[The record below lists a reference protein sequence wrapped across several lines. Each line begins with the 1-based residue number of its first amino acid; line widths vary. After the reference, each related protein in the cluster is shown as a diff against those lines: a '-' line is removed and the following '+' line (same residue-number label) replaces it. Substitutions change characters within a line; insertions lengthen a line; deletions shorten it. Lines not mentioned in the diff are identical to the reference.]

1 MSGLV
6 LIIVIG
12 LLGGIAIG
20 LQAPLAS
27 TISQRL
33 GVLESIFIV
42 HLGGALAAGVALL
55 FARRRTTRRNGRRCR
70 RSALLAGLLG
80 VVCIGATVYN
90 VPRIG
95 VAATIMLIITGQ
107 LCTGVTVDHF
117 GALGATPRPISTERL
132 AGLAVVLSGAWWTLR
147 H

>member
-1 MSGLV
+1 MLGLLV
-6 LIIVIG
+6 IVCIG
-12 LLGGIAIG
+12 LLGGVAIG

-33 GVLESIFIV
+33 GMVESIFIV
-42 HLGGALAAGVALL
+42 HLGGLLAAGIALAFSGGGKL
-55 FARRRTTRRNGRRCR
+55 AQWQ
-70 RSALLAGLLG
+70 SVPPVALLAGLLG
-80 VVCIGATVYN
+80 VMVVGSTVYN

-107 LCTGVTVDHF
+107 LCMGVAIDHF
-117 GALGATPRPISTERL
+117 GVLGATPRPVTLERL
-132 AGLAVVLSGAWWTLR
+132 AGLAVVVSGAWWTLR

>member
-1 MSGLV
+1 MPGLLV
-6 LIIVIG
+6 ITAIG
-12 LLGGIAIG
+12 LLGGLAIG

-33 GVLESIFIV
+33 GMLESIFIV
-42 HLGGALAAGVALL
+42 HLGGLLAAAIALAVIGDSRLGEWRTVPPFAL
-55 FARRRTTRRNGRRCR
+55 F
-70 RSALLAGLLG
+70 AGLLG
-80 VVCIGATVYN
+80 VVVVGSTVYN

-107 LCTGVTVDHF
+107 LCMGVAIDHF
-117 GALGATPRPISTERL
+117 GVLGSPPRAVSLDRL
-132 AGLAVVLSGAWWTLR
+132 GGLVVMLAGAWWTLR

>member
-1 MSGLV
+1 MLD
-6 LIIVIG
+6 LIAIICIG

-33 GVLESIFIV
+33 GMMESIFIV
-42 HLGGALAAGVALL
+42 HLGGLIAAGAALAFRGG
-55 FARRRTTRRNGRRCR
+55 GRLAQWQ
-70 RSALLAGLLG
+70 SVPPVALLAGLLG
-80 VVCIGATVYN
+80 VMVVGSTVYN

-95 VAATIMLIITGQ
+95 VASTIMLIITGQ
-107 LCTGVTVDHF
+107 LCMGVAIDHF
-117 GALGATPRPISTERL
+117 GALGATPHPATLERL

>member
-1 MSGLV
+1 MSSLF
-6 LIIVIG
+6 LIVVIG

-33 GVLESIFIV
+33 GALESIFIV
-42 HLGGALAAGVALL
+42 HLGGTLAAGIALL
-55 FARRRTTRRNGRRCR
+55 FAGGGRLGQWHAVPPM
-70 RSALLAGLLG
+70 ALLSGLLG
-80 VVCIGATVYN
+80 VVCIGSTVYN

-107 LCTGVTVDHF
+107 LCTGVMVDHV
-117 GALGATPRPISTERL
+117 GALGATPRPVSFERL
-132 AGLAVVLSGAWWTLR
+132 AGLAVMVCGAWWTLR

>member
-1 MSGLV
+1 MSSLA
-6 LIIVIG
+6 LIVVIG

-20 LQAPLAS
+20 MQAPLAS
-27 TISQRL
+27 LIGQRL
-33 GVLESIFIV
+33 GALESIFIV
-42 HLGGALAAGVALL
+42 HLGGLAAAGLGLLVAGGGKLGEWQSVPPVALL
-55 FARRRTTRRNGRRCR
+55 
-70 RSALLAGLLG
+70 SGLLG
-80 VVCIGATVYN
+80 VAVVGSTIYN

-107 LCTGVTVDHF
+107 LCTGVVLDHV
-117 GALGATPRPISTERL
+117 ATLGAAPRPVSLERL

>member
-1 MSGLV
+1 MLGLV
-6 LIIVIG
+6 AIICIG
-12 LLGGIAIG
+12 LLGGVAIG

-33 GVLESIFIV
+33 GMMESIFIV
-42 HLGGALAAGVALL
+42 HLGGLLAAGIALAFSGGGKLLQWQSVPPVAL
-55 FARRRTTRRNGRRCR
+55 F
-70 RSALLAGLLG
+70 AGLLG
-80 VVCIGATVYN
+80 VIVVGSTVYN

-107 LCTGVTVDHF
+107 LSVGVAIDHF
-117 GALGATPRPISTERL
+117 GMLGATSHPVTVERL
-132 AGLAVVLSGAWWTLR
+132 AGLVVVLSGAWWTLR